1 MQSWNGGPG
10 AVGQGLREMRQV
22 GSDGLATQGAN
33 EQSGHP
39 PNERLLKLL
48 RELVAREG
56 RVKAAETLGVNFR
69 TLQQAV
75 DTGVLS
81 ARMEDALKR
90 RLLEE
95 GGADGAQTGRR
106 LRELERRQ
114 TRLEAGLKTLAREL
128 GAQLAGISAEL
139 AALRDAAPL
148 AERQHQT
155 ECSGEELA
163 GTAPNETGHSPSPV
177 RGVAEP
183 VIGRGPPT
191 RPWRAHPD
199 LVTLEPEAGEELV
212 YGEAAPLIAEWRE
225 ARAAFIDAGSSR
237 VERATAWVHMSE
249 RAVTLI
255 GEHELTLPLADY
267 PWDRFERRRELRRSE
282 QSLRDARRERR
293 RARLW
298 RLLRRILTLGIWRR

>member
-1 MQSWNGGPG
+1 M
-10 AVGQGLREMRQV
+10 
-22 GSDGLATQGAN
+22 GSDDLAAQGAD
-33 EQSGHP
+33 ERSGQP
-39 PNERLLKLL
+39 PGERLLKLL

-95 GGADGAQTGRR
+95 GGADSAQAGRR
-106 LRELERRQ
+106 QRELERRQ
-114 TRLEAGLKTLAREL
+114 ARLEAALQTLA
-128 GAQLAGISAEL
+128 
-139 AALRDAAPL
+139 AA
-148 AERQHQT
+148 
-155 ECSGEELA
+155 
-163 GTAPNETGHSPSPV
+163 V

-183 VIGRGPPT
+183 VIRRRPAT
-191 RPWRAHPD
+191 RQWRAHPD

-212 YGEAAPLIAEWRE
+212 YGDAAPLIAEWRE
-225 ARAAFIDAGSSR
+225 ARAAFIDTGNSR
-237 VERATAWVHMSE
+237 VERATAWVRMCE

-267 PWDRFERRRELRRSE
+267 PWDRFERRRELRRAE

-293 RARLW
+293 RALCW
-298 RLLRRILTLGIWRR
+298 RFLRRALTVGAWRR